1 MTNTPRTKAFASQ
14 ADLADKQ
21 ITFEQLSPHCWAYT
35 AEGDPNSGVIIGDKF
50 IMVSDATATPALAQD
65 LIANIRSVSNKP
77 IKYVLLTHYHAVR
90 VLGASAYIAE
100 GATEII
106 ASQGTLELIIER
118 GAQDMQSEMERFP
131 RLFRGADSVPGL
143 TWPTLV
149 IGGGNPT
156 RQVTGADGR
165 SAGEVPGKL
174 TLDLGG
180 VTVQIWHPGPG
191 HTRGDTIAWVEAEKV
206 LFSGDL
212 VEYEAG
218 VYTGDAQLQEWP
230 ATLEALRA
238 LKAEAIVPGR
248 GEAMK
253 GAANVNKALD
263 YTLRWVETLYR
274 CGQEAVAKGMDLK
287 AAMAHTRQSMDPLF
301 GQVFIYE
308 HCLPFDVSRAF
319 DEASG
324 IKNPRIWTAQRDQEM
339 WASLQA

>member
-1 MTNTPRTKAFASQ
+1 MSKAFASQ
-14 ADLADKQ
+14 ADLQDKR

-35 AEGDPNSGVIIGDKF
+35 AEGDPNSGVIIGERY
-50 IMVSDATATPALAQD
+50 IMVSDATATPAMAQD
-65 LIANIRSVSNKP
+65 LISRIRQVSDKP

-90 VLGASAYIAE
+90 VLGASAYLAE

-106 ASQGTLELIIER
+106 ASRGTHGLIVER

-149 IGGGNPT
+149 IGDGTPG
-156 RQVTGADGR
+156 RQG
-165 SAGEVPGKL
+165 SI

-180 VTVQIWHPGPG
+180 VQVEIWHPGPG

-218 VYTGDAQLQEWP
+218 VYTGDAQLEEWP

-238 LKAEAIVPGR
+238 LGAEYLVPGR

-253 GAANVNKALD
+253 GNANVNKALD
-263 YTLRWVETLYR
+263 YTKRWVTTLFR
-274 CGQEAVAKGMDLK
+274 AGQEAVAARMDLK
-287 AAMAHTRQSMDPLF
+287 AAMAHARKSMDPLF
-301 GQVFIYE
+301 GHVFIYE

-324 IKNPRIWTAQRDQEM
+324 IKNPRIWTAERDKEM
-339 WASLQA
+339 WAALQG